1 MKSFKEIMAYNQE
14 HNDILTNELLATLD
28 KEEEYVKDNDIYCK
42 RCNQRR
48 TRFGFKTKIRIL
60 CQCQA
65 EERDRQAE
73 RDRQSERQRRIAELR
88 RASLLGDEY
97 QDATFDKADM
107 YSDNFAAVFARCKK
121 YCAVAEKVLEK
132 GHGIYIFGDHGTG
145 KTHLTACMANDLLS
159 QGYPVLYT
167 SIGEISKFI
176 RSTYDKKGM
185 TEQEFMARLRDVD
198 FLFLDDFGTER
209 VTKNDEDLWL
219 QEKVFEVVN
228 SRYNALK
235 PTIFTSN
242 YSLVEMVNNRGLS
255 GKTADRIR
263 QKCVMLELKGKSY
276 RAEKKNKTEFDF

>member
-14 HNDILTNELLATLD
+14 HNDILTDELLATLD
-28 KEEEYVKDNDIYCK
+28 REEEYVKDNDIYCK

-107 YSDNFAAVFARCKK
+107 YSDNFAAVYARCKK
-121 YCAVAEKVLEK
+121 YCDVADKVLEK
-132 GHGIYIFGDHGTG
+132 GHGIYLHGDHGTG
-145 KTHLTACMANDLLS
+145 KTHLTACMANALLA

-167 SIGEISKFI
+167 SMGEISKAI
-176 RSTYDKKGM
+176 RSSFNKKGM
-185 TEQEFMARLRDVD
+185 TEQEFMERLRDVD

-242 YSLVEMVNNRGLS
+242 YSLAEMVTDRGLA

-263 QKCVMLELKGKSY
+263 QKCVTLELKGKSY
-276 RAEKKNKTEFDF
+276 RSKLRNKTEFDF